1 MNRSVDASG
10 MRDLMSQRDMHRSH
24 LPDASIMSTT
34 SKSVVGGA
42 AGGTTVEDTVLLEVL
57 IPVYARLEDREEVC
71 RDLGISVLTGRG
83 GVNGLSRKICVR
95 LTDPA
100 DPFFLFELE
109 LLEDDYGLF
118 KQRLELLVDFSGF
131 PKYLVSMLN
140 GVVNGVTPYVVCF
153 VVDSRDA
160 VRGTLRV
167 LERTDFR
174 TVEHIS
180 LVLLRQGDA
189 GQKRYLAERFQ
200 YFERAYSRALEEHR
214 VESAAA
220 AANIEALKNEVAS
233 LEESG
238 AAVREQLRVE
248 LARAEQSALA
258 TASQLR
264 EAHSSEVAQL
274 RASFEAELRHA
285 ARKAEEV
292 QQQLLQDVREKDR
305 GMQEAQQRA
314 ATLESTLIKLQSKL
328 RIAEDKCNEQAKE
341 LEGLRSSNH
350 DLQDFRNHA
359 TRSLS
364 DNELNYV
371 KVQERLRSVSETL
384 RSREE
389 EVNSLREQYQ
399 KQDNYIRIITSQNE
413 QLTERN
419 KKNELSLSKAHHIIA
434 NQLKHMKGIKE
445 REHMIRNQ
453 LNSQSALLQEKLAT
467 ISRMKDELTSSAE
480 RIQSLQNKSAEL
492 RDQLGKTDAARV
504 KLAQELKQSQDALIH
519 LQRST
524 SVNGRHWS
532 VMNAPIGSSSSNLG
546 VGLSTSC
553 GSTSYDIYKEFNKNA
568 STTLRNGGLS
578 NPYLSNDI
586 TVSSMTNHH
595 SFVNGGE
602 NKQQNGKTENQ
613 NDIKEMQQ
621 KNSIHSVSNNKTH
634 NLQKGTVVG
643 TENGETKLFNTEE
656 GLTLNG
662 KQKRQPLDKTAINVA
677 LNHTSHA
684 YASKSFFNDEVHKTE
699 LSTNTASF
707 IGKGPAA
714 ATAASPSAYF

>member
-1 MNRSVDASG
+1 MNRSIDVNG
-10 MRDLMSQRDMHRSH
+10 LRDVVSQRDMHRSH
-24 LPDASIMSTT
+24 LPDASIMSGT
-34 SKSVVGGA
+34 SKSA
-42 AGGTTVEDTVLLEVL
+42 AGGVATGTAVEDTVLLEVL
-57 IPVYARLEDREEVC
+57 IPVYTRLEDREEVC

-95 LTDPA
+95 LTDPT

-200 YFERAYSRALEEHR
+200 YYERAYTRALEEHR
-214 VESAAA
+214 MESSAA

-248 LARAEQSALA
+248 LARAERSSLTTA
-258 TASQLR
+258 TQLR
-264 EAHSSEVAQL
+264 ETHSGEVAQL

-292 QQQLLQDVREKDR
+292 QQQLLQDVREKDKAL
-305 GMQEAQQRA
+305 QEAQQRA
-314 ATLESTLIKLQSKL
+314 AALESSVIKLQSKL
-328 RIAEDKCNEQAKE
+328 RLTEDRCNAQEKE

-350 DLQDFRNHA
+350 ELQDFRNHA

-371 KVQERLRSVSETL
+371 KIQERLRSVSETL

-399 KQDNYIRIITSQNE
+399 KQDNYIRIITAQNE

-419 KKNELSLSKAHHIIA
+419 KKNEVSLSKAHHIIT
-434 NQLKHMKGIKE
+434 NQLKHVKSMKE
-445 REHMIRNQ
+445 RENMIKKQ
-453 LNSQSALLQEKLAT
+453 LNSQSALLQEKVAT
-467 ISRMKDELTSSAE
+467 ISRLRDELNSSAE
-480 RIQSLQNKSAEL
+480 RIQTLQSKSAEL
-492 RDQLGKTDAARV
+492 RDQLGKTDAARE
-504 KLAQELKQSQDALIH
+504 KLAQELKQGQDALIH

-532 VMNAPIGSSSSNLG
+532 VMSGPIGSSSSLG
-546 VGLSTSC
+546 LGLSTSC
-553 GSTSYDIYKEFNKNA
+553 GSTSYDVYKELNKNA
-568 STTLRNGGLS
+568 NTTLRNGGLA
-578 NPYLSNDI
+578 NPYVSNDI

-595 SFVNGGE
+595 SVQNGGE
-602 NKQQNGKTENQ
+602 NNQQNAKTKTQ
-613 NDIKEMQQ
+613 NDVKEMQQ
-621 KNSIHSVSNNKTH
+621 KNSIYSVSNKKILNP
-634 NLQKGTVVG
+634 QMGIVVG
-643 TENGETKLFNTEE
+643 TEDGTTKLFNTEE
-656 GLTLNG
+656 GSILNG
-662 KQKRQPLDKTAINVA
+662 KQKRQPLDTTAINVA
-677 LNHTSHA
+677 LNQTNNGFA
-684 YASKSFFNDEVHKTE
+684 AKSFFNDEVDKTE

-707 IGKGPAA
+707 IGKVPA
-714 ATAASPSAYF
+714 ATAGPSAYF